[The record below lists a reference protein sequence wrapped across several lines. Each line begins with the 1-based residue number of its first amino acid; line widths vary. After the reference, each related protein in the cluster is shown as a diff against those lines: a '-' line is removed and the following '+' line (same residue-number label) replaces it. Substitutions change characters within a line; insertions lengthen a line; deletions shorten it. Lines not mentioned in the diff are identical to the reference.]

1 MNNKKKTI
9 YLLSNY
15 LYRRRKKIHIMNKK
29 YFSLRRKRY
38 LIDLKGCVFLD
49 LIESQQFSFLLL

>member
-1 MNNKKKTI
+1 
-9 YLLSNY
+9 
-15 LYRRRKKIHIMNKK
+15 MNKK